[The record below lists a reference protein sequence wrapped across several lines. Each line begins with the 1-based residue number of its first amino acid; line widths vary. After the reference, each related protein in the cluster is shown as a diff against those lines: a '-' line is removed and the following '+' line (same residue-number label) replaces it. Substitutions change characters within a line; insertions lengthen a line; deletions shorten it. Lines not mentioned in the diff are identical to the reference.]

1 MTDPLWFQ
9 LQPFPGESLK
19 VAWSVDKGHLNHS
32 LVLRLFRSVARQS
45 TVKKKKKKNRVHSP
59 QGEGRCLLPWQNRE
73 QVSASQTFT
82 ALGRKTAARVC
93 TGWENMSMKV
103 HCSSGVH
110 PFCHW
115 RLFQQQKYI
124 PIMCFMETKIIHY
137 KDKND
142 TKDST
147 RCWSRKPVN
156 NLLNYVFSSLKPCPF
171 LGIFHWICSLARTF
185 TETVGVKGT
194 VETICWKHLLNLET
208 RIDALENHLWI
219 CNCTL
224 RCPCA
229 ALLIS

>member
-1 MTDPLWFQ
+1 MTGPLWFQ
-9 LQPFPGESLK
+9 PQLFPAESLK
-19 VAWSVDKGHLNHS
+19 VAWYVDKGQSIHS
-32 LVLRLFRSVARQS
+32 LVLRLCRSVARQS
-45 TVKKKKKKNRVHSP
+45 TVKKKPNQHPQPSEGVGKSPAMAKYRV
-59 QGEGRCLLPWQNRE
+59 
-73 QVSASQTFT
+73 ASQTFT
-82 ALGRKTAARVC
+82 APGRKTAGRVC
-93 TGWENMSMKV
+93 TGWENMRMEV
-103 HCSSGVH
+103 HSSSGVH

-115 RLFQQQKYI
+115 GLFQQQKYI
-124 PIMCFMETKIIHY
+124 AIMCFMETKIIHY
-137 KDKND
+137 RDKND

-156 NLLNYVFSSLKPCPF
+156 NLLNYVFCSLKPCPF

-194 VETICWKHLLNLET
+194 VETICWKHLLYLET

-224 RCPCA
+224 KCPCV